1 MWEEYESMLENDM
14 QQILTLDGV
23 ERWRKEG
30 EKDGS
35 SEPWVLF
42 L

>member
-1 MWEEYESMLENDM
+1 MLENDT
-14 QQILTLDGV
+14 QQILTLDRV

-30 EKDGS
+30 GKDGS